1 MTLLKKVMERVL
13 QFTPEKEPD
22 PLIGEGKYIGKAMK
36 RVDGVLKVT
45 GQAQFTAEYK
55 FDNIAYAALA
65 YSTIAKGKITTL
77 DTADAESSGGVITV
91 ITYKNAPKIGKP
103 ALMDPSGGSSGA
115 MAADIPVLQDE
126 RIYWNGQPIA
136 VVVAETQDQA
146 DEAVSLIKVEYEEE
160 KAVVSFESEL
170 PNAKTPKD
178 VLGEDPEVKV
188 GNAEEAY
195 EKSAHK
201 VDHVYRTPRYNHNA
215 IEPHAT
221 IAHWESDEKLVVFDA
236 SQMLYAFKNTFAK
249 MFLIKPENVEVLS
262 PFVGGGFGGKGSM
275 WQHSILCVAAA
286 RAAKRPVKL
295 NLSREGVY
303 RIVGGRT
310 PSVQHVALGA
320 NQDGQLEALIHHGT
334 TQTTEYN
341 NFAEQFSFPAR
352 YLYNSKTFDIGQK
365 VVHTDT
371 LANTFMRAPGE
382 SIGTFALESAMDEL
396 AHEMN
401 IDPIKLREINEPKS
415 DPLRHIPFSCRN
427 IVQAYK
433 VGAESFGWDPKKPG
447 SQSDGKWRV
456 GQGVATAYYPY
467 YRFPGKAKAKI
478 FSNGTAS
485 IQAAAHEMGMGTATV
500 QLQHF
505 ADRMT
510 LPIEQVSMQYGNTS
524 LPESPMAGGSNQ
536 TASLGASIEAAV
548 TALVEVCIKAANKS
562 ASSPFKG
569 LHAKDVDIK
578 SGGIYGKETDVGCS
592 FVEIL
597 KLAGVD
603 ELEAEGASG
612 QPFEMLKHSMHSYGA
627 QFCEVRVHSE
637 TGELRIA
644 RWLACFDAGR
654 IINPKTA
661 ESQFRGGIIMGIG
674 MALMEETIYDD
685 RYGRVANPSLAE
697 YHMPVHLDIPHIEI
711 KYLNIPDEH
720 APLGARGIGEI
731 GITGAAAAIA
741 NAVFNA
747 TGRRIRELP
756 ITLDKLL

>member
-1 MTLLKKVMERVL
+1 MSLMRKVMERVL

-36 RVDGVLKVT
+36 RVDGELKVT
-45 GQAQFTAEYK
+45 GQAQFSAEYK
-55 FDNIAYAALA
+55 FDNLACAALV

-77 DTADAESSGGVITV
+77 DTAAAEGSEGVVAV

-103 ALMDPSGGSSGA
+103 APMDPSGGSSGA
-115 MAADIPVLQDE
+115 MAADVPVLKDE
-126 RIYWNGQPIA
+126 QIYWNGQPIA
-136 VVVAETQDQA
+136 IVVAETQDQA
-146 DEAVSLIKVEYEEE
+146 DAAASIVRVEYEEE

-178 VLGEDPEVKV
+178 VLGQEPEIKV

-201 VDHVYRTPRYNHNA
+201 IDHVYKTARYNHNA

-221 IAHWESDEKLVVFDA
+221 VANWESDEKLVVFDC

-249 MFLIKPENVEVLS
+249 MFHLKPENVEVLA
-262 PFVGGGFGGKGSM
+262 PYLGGGFGGKGSM
-275 WQHSILCVAAA
+275 WQNSILCVAAA
-286 RAAKRPVKL
+286 KHVNRPVKL

-303 RIVGGRT
+303 RVVGGRT
-310 PSVQHVALGA
+310 PSVQRVALGA
-320 NQDGQLEALIHHGT
+320 DKNGELQALIHHGT
-334 TQTTEYN
+334 TQTTVHNE
-341 NFAEQFSFPAR
+341 FAEQFSFPAR
-352 YLYNSKTFDIGQK
+352 FLYHAKTFDIGQK
-365 VVHTDT
+365 VVHLDT
-371 LANTFMRAPGE
+371 IANTFMRAPGE
-382 SIGTFALESAMDEL
+382 SIGTFALESAIDEL
-396 AHEMN
+396 AHEMK
-401 IDPIKLREINEPKS
+401 ICPIKLREINEPKQ
-415 DPLRHIPFSCRN
+415 DPLRHIPYSCRN

-433 VGAESFGWDPKKPG
+433 EGAEAFGWAPKEPG
-447 SQSDGKWRV
+447 SQGDGKWLI

-478 FSNGTAS
+478 FIDGTAV

-500 QLQHF
+500 QIQHF

-510 LPIEQVSMQYGNTS
+510 LPIHKVSMQYGNTS

-548 TALVEVCIKAANKS
+548 SALVEVCIKAANKNER
-562 ASSPFKG
+562 SPFKG

-597 KLAGVD
+597 QLAGVE
-603 ELEAEGASG
+603 ELEAEAQSG
-612 QPFEMLKHSMHSYGA
+612 PPLEMLKYSMHSYGA
-627 QFCEVRVHSE
+627 QFCEVKVHSE
-637 TGELRIA
+637 TGEVRIS
-644 RWLACFDAGR
+644 RWLATFDAGK
-654 IINPKTA
+654 IINPRTA

-674 MALMEETIYDD
+674 MALMEDTIYDD
-685 RYGRVANPSLAE
+685 RYGRIVNPSLAE
-697 YHMPVHLDIPHIEI
+697 YHVPVNLDVPHIEI

-731 GITGAAAAIA
+731 GITGAAAAVA

-747 TGRRIRELP
+747 TGKRVRELP